1 MFKYLAQIL
10 AQFSMTQRIMALLI
24 ILFSVIILTLTPK
37 FLDAFTQDNGEL
49 WETVNQQSSQI
60 TQMRG
65 EITRLNGEIINNERE
80 CTNEIIRREKEILDM
95 IGNLENKMERTR
107 PRANII
113 YNGMDTIM
121 MTPLPTDNSMMTRE
135 LKNIKK
141 NIKNHID
148 GINKN

>member
-37 FLDAFTQDNGEL
+37 FLDAFTQDNDEL
-49 WETVNQQSSQI
+49 WETVNQQSTQI
-60 TQMRG
+60 IQMRG

-107 PRANII
+107 PRTNMI
-113 YNGMDTIM
+113 YDGVDTIM

-135 LKNIKK
+135 LKNIKN

-148 GINKN
+148 EIK

>member
-49 WETVNQQSSQI
+49 WETVNQQSAQI

-107 PRANII
+107 PRANMI
-113 YNGMDTIM
+113 YDGMDTIM

-148 GINKN
+148 EIK

>member
-24 ILFSVIILTLTPK
+24 ILFSVVILTLTPK

-49 WETVNQQSSQI
+49 WETVNQQSTQI

-107 PRANII
+107 PRANMI
-113 YNGMDTIM
+113 YDGMDTIM

-148 GINKN
+148 EIK

>member
-49 WETVNQQSSQI
+49 WETVNQQSTQI

-107 PRANII
+107 PRANMI
-113 YNGMDTIM
+113 YDGMDTIM

-148 GINKN
+148 EIK

>member
-107 PRANII
+107 PRANMI
-113 YNGMDTIM
+113 YDGMDTI
-121 MTPLPTDNSMMTRE
+121 MMTRE

-148 GINKN
+148 EIK

>member
-107 PRANII
+107 PRANMI
-113 YNGMDTIM
+113 YDGVDTIM

-148 GINKN
+148 EIK

>member
-37 FLDAFTQDNGEL
+37 FLDAFTQDNDEL
-49 WETVNQQSSQI
+49 WETVNQQSTQI
-60 TQMRG
+60 IQMRG

-107 PRANII
+107 PRTNMI
-113 YNGMDTIM
+113 YDGVDTIM

-148 GINKN
+148 EIK

>member
-107 PRANII
+107 PRANMI
-113 YNGMDTIM
+113 YDGMDTIM

-148 GINKN
+148 EIK

>member
-37 FLDAFTQDNGEL
+37 FLDAFTQDNDEL
-49 WETVNQQSSQI
+49 WETVNQQSTQI
-60 TQMRG
+60 IQMRG

-107 PRANII
+107 PRTNMI
-113 YNGMDTIM
+113 YNGVDTIM

-148 GINKN
+148 EIK

>member
-107 PRANII
+107 PRANMV
-113 YNGMDTIM
+113 YDGMDTIM

-148 GINKN
+148 EIK